1 MVGISQS
8 QMHNVLKGVRKL
20 TPELADRVMACFD
33 MSALDLLKVEELT
46 EQISIRTVVGHR
58 QTQRTLEAP
67 GSHVPP
73 ARLRTVSH
81 KS

>member
-33 MSALDLLKVEELT
+33 MSALDLLKIEELT
-46 EQISIRTVVGHR
+46 EQISIRTPIGPR
-58 QTQRTLEAP
+58 QIPRTPEAP

-73 ARLRTVSH
+73 ARLRIASH